1 MNAFL
6 TKWKRYFTFAAVLS
20 CFVNMLQLTFPF
32 YMFSIYSN
40 IVLSYSPCSL
50 ANITTAALIAI
61 AALASFSFLRSRTL
75 ALAGNQLFGSLQKN
89 VFSTMIKGSS
99 IGNPNTYRAGIN
111 DLETLVNY
119 SSSPAFYSLFD
130 VVWSPFY
137 LVLVYLFHPVL
148 GYIATVGTLVMASL
162 AVLQEILIGKRMRQA
177 NVQAARNN
185 RFVDSFLRNIEVING
200 MGMIQAVTDRF
211 VSKNRLVMENQTQ
224 SSYYAGTIQAMIKP
238 MQNVLQ
244 VCIYGVGAYL
254 ALTEGMDVGM
264 LVAASII
271 MGRGLGPLMQAT
283 STWRMSRQ
291 AHEAYKR
298 LKGFSEFID
307 NQKTPM
313 PLPAPS
319 GALQADRASFRMGPY
334 MLLRN
339 VSFAIEPGEFLGIIG
354 PSGAGKTTLCRLI
367 LGIWPSRGKVCLD
380 GIETF
385 SWNKEELGRYIGYL
399 PQEIELFPGT
409 VAENIARLGEIDME
423 AVEKAVE
430 KSRLTDLVVNLPHG
444 LDTILEAPGGV
455 RLSGGQ
461 RQRVGLARALYGNP
475 RLLVLDEPSSNL
487 DQQGEQD
494 LIAILNAL
502 KQEQCTCVMVTHT
515 PSVLQPMDKL
525 LVMQNGT
532 VAMFGPANQ
541 VFAALSQGPS

>member
-1 MNAFL
+1 MKIFL
-6 TKWKRYFTFAAVLS
+6 AKWKRYLTFAAVLS

-40 IVLSYSPCSL
+40 VVLSYSSYSL
-50 ANITTAALIAI
+50 ANITIAALIAI
-61 AALASFSFLRSRTL
+61 VALAGFSFLRSRTL
-75 ALAGNQLFGSLQKN
+75 SLAGNQLFGSLQKD
-89 VFSTMIKGSS
+89 VFATMIKGAS
-99 IGNPNTYRAGIN
+99 IGNPNSYRAGIN

-119 SSSPAFYSLFD
+119 SSSPAFYALFD

-137 LVLVYLFHPVL
+137 LLLVYLFNPVL
-148 GYIATVGTLVMASL
+148 GYIATLGTLIMAGLSI
-162 AVLQEILIGKRMRQA
+162 LQEVLIGKRMKQA
-177 NVQAARNN
+177 NVQAAQNS
-185 RFVDSFLRNIEVING
+185 RFVDSFLRNIEVVNG
-200 MGMIQAVTDRF
+200 MGMIQSVTDRF

-238 MQNVLQ
+238 MQNVIQ

-254 ALTEGMDVGM
+254 ALTQGMNVGM

-271 MGRGLGPLMQAT
+271 MGRGLGPLIQAT
-283 STWRMSRQ
+283 STWRMTRQ
-291 AHEAYKR
+291 AHEAYTR

-307 NQKTPM
+307 KQKTPM
-313 PLPAPS
+313 ALPAPS
-319 GALQADRASFRMGPY
+319 GALRADGVSFRMGPY

-339 VSFAIEPGEFLGIIG
+339 VSFAIEPGDFLGIIG

-380 GIETF
+380 GTETF
-385 SWNKEELGRYIGYL
+385 AWNKEELGKYVGYL

-409 VAENIARLGEIDME
+409 MAENIARLGDVDMG
-423 AVEKAVE
+423 AVERAVE
-430 KSRLTDLVVNLPHG
+430 KSRLTQLVASLPHG
-444 LDTILEAPGGV
+444 LDTVLEAPGGV
-455 RLSGGQ
+455 KLSGGQ
-461 RQRVGLARALYGNP
+461 RQRVGLARALYGDP
-475 RLLVLDEPSSNL
+475 RFLVLDEPSSNL

-494 LIAILNAL
+494 LIAVLNSL
-502 KQEQCTCVMVTHT
+502 KEEQCTCVMVTHT

-541 VFAALSQGPS
+541 VFTALSQGKS